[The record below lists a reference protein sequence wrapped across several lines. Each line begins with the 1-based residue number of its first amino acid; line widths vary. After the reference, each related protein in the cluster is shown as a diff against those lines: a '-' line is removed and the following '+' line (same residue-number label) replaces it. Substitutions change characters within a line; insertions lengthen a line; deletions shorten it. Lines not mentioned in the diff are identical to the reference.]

1 MIQQQV
7 VLKLAGDLEHGVQ
20 VTLEIWSQHQRQL
33 EMTGG
38 LPPNPQL
45 IACSQEHWENYRRIG
60 APYRLQPE
68 SIVTDGYVNQRIEIC
83 HNSATQLQEEF
94 EAWLDASTFK
104 RIDRK
109 LRDYFSLNQV
119 VRVLIRTSDSGLQ
132 KLPWHLWDW
141 VKNRAAEVI
150 FSTPEYQQ
158 ISTPTTL
165 NPQIRIL
172 AILGH
177 SQGIDVVKDRRLLES
192 LPNVDL
198 VFLVEPTRRE
208 INTQLWEKQWD
219 ILFFAGHGETKND
232 QGKIY
237 INPKE
242 SLTLSE
248 LKYGL
253 KQAVASG
260 LKLAIFNSCDGLGLA
275 QELQEIHFPRMILMR
290 EIIPDEVA
298 QSFLKYF
305 LAAFANGNS
314 FALAVRKA
322 RERLHDEFETD
333 YPCVSWLPVIFQ
345 HPTETDLTWK
355 KLYQPIQNPQFQPAT
370 PTFSRWQYWRKILTA
385 SLMITG
391 MIVGVRHLGLLQS
404 WELKALDNLMRLRP
418 EESLDPRLLIVT
430 ITEAD
435 IQAQNPD
442 ELRGSLSDTT
452 LKQLL
457 ETLNKHQPR
466 VIGLDI
472 YRPFPVQPHQQNL
485 AQLLSQSP
493 GLIVVCE
500 MGGSP
505 DNPAIPPPDEVPLQQ
520 VGFSDV
526 PIDPDGIVRRQL
538 LGMSS
543 NAQCNTDKSFSYQL
557 AYQYLTAE
565 GVPFER
571 TSRHTYQIGSV
582 TFNKLK
588 PTTAGYHQ
596 LDARGYQVMLNYRTS
611 EAPAQTITLSEIL
624 NHRFDPQL
632 IQDKIILIGT
642 TARTIDDGFLT
653 PYSWGYS
660 PIKSIPGVF
669 IQAQMV
675 SQILSAVQDNR
686 PLLQVLP
693 KWKEFVLILACAVAG
708 EIIFI
713 LFLNS
718 QKRTTIF
725 YLVLDGLGLII
736 IGGIGY
742 ITLLMG
748 IWIPIIPI
756 GLALVLVGVK
766 RSFLLNNL

>member
-33 EMTGG
+33 EITGG

-68 SIVTDGYVNQRIEIC
+68 SIVTDGYVNRRIEIC
-83 HNSATQLQEEF
+83 HNSATQLQEQF
-94 EAWLDASTFK
+94 EAWLDASAFK

-109 LRDYFSLNQV
+109 LRDYFSLNQA
-119 VRVLIRTSDSGLQ
+119 VRVLIRTSDSCLQ

-141 VKNRAAEVI
+141 IETRAAEVI
-150 FSTPEYQQ
+150 FSTPEYQLV
-158 ISTPTTL
+158 STPKTL

-177 SQGIDVVKDRRLLES
+177 SQGIDVVKDRRLLEG
-192 LPNVDL
+192 LPNVEL

-208 INTQLWEKQWD
+208 INTQLWENNWD

-237 INPKE
+237 INPHE

-253 KQAVASG
+253 KQAVESG

-275 QELQEIHFPRMILMR
+275 QELQEIHLPRMILMR

-314 FALAVRKA
+314 FAFAVRKA
-322 RERLHDEFETD
+322 RERLHDEFETE

-345 HPTETDLTWK
+345 HPIETDLTWK
-355 KLYQPIQNPQFQPAT
+355 KLYQPIQNPQSQPAI
-370 PTFSRWQYWRKILTA
+370 PRLSRWQYCRKILTA
-385 SLMITG
+385 SLMITA
-391 MIVGVRHLGLLQS
+391 MIVGVRQLGLLQT
-404 WELKALDNLMRLRP
+404 WELKALDTLMRLRP

-430 ITEAD
+430 VTEAD

-457 ETLNKHQPR
+457 ETLNQHQPR

-472 YRPFPVQPHQQNL
+472 YRPFPVQPNQQKL
-485 AQLLSQSP
+485 AQLLSQSQA
-493 GLIVVCE
+493 LIVVCE
-500 MGGSP
+500 MGG
-505 DNPAIPPPDEVPLQQ
+505 DEQNPAIPPPDEVPLQQ

-526 PIDPDGIVRRQL
+526 PIDPDGIVRRQF
-538 LGMSS
+538 LGMSHHD
-543 NAQCNTDKSFSYQL
+543 QCNTDKSFSHQL

-565 GVPFER
+565 AIPFQR

-582 TFNKLK
+582 FFNKLK
-588 PTTAGYHQ
+588 PSTAGYHQ

-611 EAPAQTITLSEIL
+611 EAPAQTITLSDIL
-624 NHRFDPQL
+624 NNRFDPQL

-642 TARTIDDGFLT
+642 TARSIDDGFLT
-653 PYSWGYS
+653 PYSLGYS

-675 SQILSAVQDNR
+675 SQILSAVQDDR

-693 KWKEFVLILACAVAG
+693 KWKEFVLILACAVTG
-708 EIIFI
+708 ETLFI

-718 QKRTTIF
+718 QKNTTAF
-725 YLVLDGLGLII
+725 YLVLDGFGLII
-736 IGGIGY
+736 IGGMGY
-742 ITLLMG
+742 IALLMG